1 MADLSPDSGRYA
13 RQSQIDLASS
23 GAFTTLSPLNK
34 SVSKQMYSF
43 PKASRFSP

>member
-1 MADLSPDSGRYA
+1 MAEHSPDRYH
-13 RQSQIDLASS
+13 STDLLNS

-43 PKASRFSP
+43 SKAARFSPKRK